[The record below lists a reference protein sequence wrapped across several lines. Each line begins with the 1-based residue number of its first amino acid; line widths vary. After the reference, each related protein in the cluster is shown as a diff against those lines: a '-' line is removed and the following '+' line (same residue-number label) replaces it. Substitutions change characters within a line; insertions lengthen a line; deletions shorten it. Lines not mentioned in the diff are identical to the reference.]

1 MTAHLAAQSPS
12 ITARPAPPGPR
23 SLLADY
29 QRVRRFTE
37 ALCAPLATED
47 YVIQSMPDVSPTKW
61 HLAHVSW
68 FFETFVLSLLSPNYR
83 PLNPQYAYLFN
94 SYYETVGPR
103 HSRPRRGLL
112 SRPTVAEVYAY
123 RAHVDEQMAE
133 LIQNADAELLGTLGP
148 VVEIGRAHV

>member
-1 MTAHLAAQSPS
+1 
-12 ITARPAPPGPR
+12 
-23 SLLADY
+23 
-29 QRVRRFTE
+29 VRRFTE

-68 FFETFVLSLLSPNYR
+68 FFETFVLSPTLSNYR
-83 PLNPQYAYLFN
+83 PLNPHYAYLFN

-112 SRPTVAEVYAY
+112 SRPTVAETYAY
-123 RAHVDEQMAE
+123 RVYVDEQMAE
-133 LIQNADAELLGTLGP
+133 LLKDANVHLLGTLRSP
-148 VVEIGRAHV
+148 AHNGAPASE